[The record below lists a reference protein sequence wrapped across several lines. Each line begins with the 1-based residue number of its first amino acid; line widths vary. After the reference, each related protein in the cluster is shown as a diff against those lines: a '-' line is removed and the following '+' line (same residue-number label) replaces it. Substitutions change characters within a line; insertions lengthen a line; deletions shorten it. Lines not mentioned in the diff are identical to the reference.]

1 MNANIISN
9 NAELDER
16 WNQALESYLASTE
29 RGPEDRA
36 VLKNL
41 HSADDLYHQLEANH
55 RKFRDWRN
63 KHSKLFSALSKSVK
77 PFVLVSGVA
86 QCSVSPTPFAPVS
99 AVLGAV
105 LFLVAAADGVSEA
118 YDWIEQLFDK
128 LSGFTQRLEEYLEG
142 GMNAHLQQRVIAI
155 LSCLLE
161 ILGESEKVIR
171 DGRFRK
177 YAAVLFLGRD
187 ERVKAS
193 FDCLA
198 QLFDDE
204 QRLVLAIS
212 YATNQ
217 RIDKKIDRIDL
228 NTERTREVS
237 EQVEK
242 KLDKMSLSLQGT
254 IAKSGIYLKF
264 SSLAEMLACLSIR
277 ESQEEFRCD
286 PNFSLVASEVR
297 SCMYLRN
304 QLQK

>member
-1 MNANIISN
+1 MNANIISSN
-9 NAELDER
+9 PELDER
-16 WNQALESYLASTE
+16 LNQALESYLASTD
-29 RGPEDRA
+29 RGPEDKA
-36 VLKNL
+36 VLKKL
-41 HSADDLYHQLEANH
+41 HSADDLYYQLEASH
-55 RKFRDWRN
+55 RKFGDWRN
-63 KHSKLFSALSKSVK
+63 KHSKFFSALSKAVK

-86 QCSVSPTPFAPVS
+86 QCAVSPTPFAPAS

-105 LFLVAAADGVSEA
+105 LLLVKAADGVSEA

-193 FDCLA
+193 FDYLA
-198 QLFDDE
+198 KLFDDE

-217 RIDKKIDRIDL
+217 RIDKKTDKIDM
-228 NTERTREVS
+228 NAERTREVS
-237 EQVEK
+237 EQVDK

-254 IAKSGIYLKF
+254 IAKSVFTSRFLDSLKCL
-264 SSLAEMLACLSIR
+264 LA
-277 ESQEEFRCD
+277 
-286 PNFSLVASEVR
+286 
-297 SCMYLRN
+297 
-304 QLQK
+304 